1 LDEKKRKKRME
12 KQHRLGLTFSATDVD
27 STHHPFSHPVGY
39 GWMDRWMYEK
49 MIHCW
54 LIREWH
60 SFASQQVVCLP

>member
-1 LDEKKRKKRME
+1 MKKKRKTDG
-12 KQHRLGLTFSATDVD
+12 KQHRPGLTFSAADVD

-39 GWMDRWMYEK
+39 GWIDGCMKRW
-49 MIHCW
+49 IHCW